1 MDLCNRKYP
10 KMAQRYLT
18 GEEEDPELW
27 RDRYF
32 VGRSPAYR
40 FIS

>member
-1 MDLCNRKYP
+1 MNLCSSKYP

-18 GEEEDPELW
+18 GEEDVPELW

-32 VGRSPAYR
+32 VGRPHAYR
-40 FIS
+40 FI